1 MMVICHVPVPAPGDT
16 NNTHM
21 VTWPEAPGV
30 VTSHHLPASKPVNH
44 FSPCVAMRYF
54 LVYFVSFL
62 VKWFLLFVNKAC
74 NLQSEVRHY
83 NWCPWYWARARGKTR
98 TFVWIGSGVT
108 PLKWPQQPKSH
119 NPALSHCTT
128 QPLATSS
135 CFPPTNNRAENRYR
149 EETENAPFLIR
160 WWRGMSRGEEL
171 EHGEQGTERPW
182 SDAAQMGLTCC
193 DWNETYHR
201 ESDFL
206 LRLIKTF
213 LSFNLN
219 IFSQNVNP
227 LKV

>member
-1 MMVICHVPVPAPGDT
+1 MI
-16 NNTHM
+16 
-21 VTWPEAPGV
+21 
-30 VTSHHLPASKPVNH
+30 LI
-44 FSPCVAMRYF
+44 
-54 LVYFVSFL
+54 
-62 VKWFLLFVNKAC
+62 LFVNKAC

-83 NWCPWYWARARGKTR
+83 NWCPWYWARARGETR

-135 CFPPTNNRAENRYR
+135 CFPPTNNQAKILRRRRIHSWSDAGGGW
-149 EETENAPFLIR
+149 A
-160 WWRGMSRGEEL
+160 GERSMWSWEL
-171 EHGEQGTERPW
+171 RPW
-182 SDAAQMGLTCC
+182 SDGAQMGLTCC

-227 LKV
+227 LKF